1 MPAGT
6 PVLLTCSDTD
16 RQAICDTMQPLID
29 ALEHT
34 ALTVVEL
41 KGVNHVLRDD
51 PTDSIANLAKQAPLS
66 PQLVTALDGF
76 VTQVALICAHD

>member
-6 PVLLTCSDTD
+6 AGVADVFGLRRARPY
-16 RQAICDTMQPLID
+16 CDAERPLIE
-29 ALEHT
+29 ALGHT

-51 PTDSIANLAKQAPLS
+51 PSDNVANYAKQDPLS
-66 PQLVTALDGF
+66 PQLVSALDGF
-76 VTQVALICAHD
+76 VDK

>member
-1 MPAGT
+1 M
-6 PVLLTCSDTD
+6 LLTCSDSD
-16 RQAICDTMQPLID
+16 RQAKCDTDASRSID
-29 ALEHT
+29 ALKHT

-51 PTDSIANLAKQAPLS
+51 PTDNIANLTKAGPLS

-76 VTQVALICAHD
+76 VTK

>member
-1 MPAGT
+1 MALAAKVPAGT
-6 PVLLTCSDTD
+6 PVLLTCSDSD
-16 RQAICDTMQPLID
+16 GQAKCDAVKPLID

-51 PTDSIANLAKQAPLS
+51 PTDNVANYAKQDPLS
-66 PQLVTALDGF
+66 PQLVSALDGF
-76 VTQVALICAHD
+76 VGK

>member
-6 PVLLTCSDTD
+6 PVLLTCSDSD
-16 RQAICDTMQPLID
+16 AQARCDAVRPLID
-29 ALEHT
+29 ALKHT

-51 PTDSIANLAKQAPLS
+51 PSDNIANYANQDPIS
-66 PQLVTALDGF
+66 PQVVSALDEF
-76 VTQVALICAHD
+76 VGK

>member
-1 MPAGT
+1 
-6 PVLLTCSDTD
+6 
-16 RQAICDTMQPLID
+16 MQPLID

-51 PTDSIANLAKQAPLS
+51 PTDSIANLAKQAPIS

-76 VTQVALICAHD
+76 VTQVALICRDDLRARTKGIAHD